1 MICQPKA
8 HSPPYTVIIYREVNA
23 STEYV
28 SLPSTHS
35 TQKSLNLIKVKIVY
49 Y

>member
-23 STEYV
+23 STKCV
-28 SLPSTHS
+28 SLSSTHS
-35 TQKSLNLIKVKIVY
+35 TQKSLNLIKVENVY